1 MKIVIAGAGEVGSH
15 LAKLLSTEDQDI
27 TLIDRDAEKL
37 SALDANYN
45 LLTVEGS
52 PTSFAS
58 LRHANVGSS
67 DLFIAVTPY
76 ETDNVVACAM
86 AKTFGAKRTV
96 GRIDSYDYMDP
107 RNRDFV
113 KRMGV
118 DRVIYPEFLAAG
130 EIITALRHSWAR
142 NWFEL
147 YNGEIILVGV
157 RLGAQARFCGM
168 QLKDLATLSHH
179 FHISAIRRNHETIIP
194 GGFDTMREN
203 DILYITTQREYIDEL
218 LTLTGK
224 VNNKIRRVLVMGGS
238 KIAVRL
244 ANMAGDKFRLTII
257 DNDLERCRK
266 LPQLCPDCDIIY
278 GDARDIDTLAD
289 AGIDEMDAFIA
300 LTSSSETNILACLT
314 AKELGIKK
322 TVAEVE
328 NIQFISQAE
337 GLNIGTTINK
347 KLLASSTIFQMMI
360 DSDASNARCL
370 ALADAEVAELEVKQG
385 SKLTKA
391 AVKDL
396 KLPRDIT
403 LGGLIRDGHGMLIS
417 GLTQIRPGDHV
428 LVFCLSGAIRKV
440 ERLFS

>member
-27 TLIDRDAEKL
+27 TLIDRDSDKL
-37 SALDANYN
+37 SVLDANYN
-45 LLTVEGS
+45 LLTVAGN
-52 PTSFAS
+52 PTSFAT
-58 LRHANVGSS
+58 LREANVGTC

-76 ETDNVVACAM
+76 ETDNTVACAM
-86 AKTFGAKRTV
+86 AKSFGAKRTV
-96 GRIDSYDYMDP
+96 ARIDSYEYMDP
-107 RNRDFV
+107 RNSDFV
-113 KRMGV
+113 KRIGI
-118 DRVIYPEFLAAG
+118 DRVIYPEYLAAA

-147 YNGEIILVGV
+147 YDGEIILVGV
-157 RLGAQARFCGM
+157 RLRSKARFCGM

-194 GGFDTMREN
+194 GGFDTMQED
-203 DILYITTQREYIDEL
+203 DILYITTKREYIDEL
-218 LTLTGK
+218 LELTGK
-224 VNNKIRRVLVMGGS
+224 VNQKIRRVLVMGGS

-244 ANMAGDKFRLTII
+244 ANMMEDKFRLTII

-266 LPQLCPDCDIIY
+266 LPQICPDCDIIY
-278 GDARDIDTLAD
+278 GDGRDIDTLAD
-289 AGIDEMDAFIA
+289 AGIDEMDAFIS
-300 LTSSSETNILACLT
+300 LTASSETNILTCLT

-337 GLNIGTTINK
+337 GLNIGTIINK
-347 KLLASSTIFQMMI
+347 KLLSSSTIFQMMI

-370 ALADAEVAELEVKQG
+370 ALADAEVAELEVKEG

-391 AVKDL
+391 PVKDL
-396 KLPRDIT
+396 RLPRDIT
-403 LGGLIRDGHGMLIS
+403 LGGLIRDGRGMLIS
-417 GLTQIRPGDHV
+417 GMTRIQPGDHV
-428 LVFCLSGAIRKV
+428 LTFCLAGAIRKV

>member
-27 TLIDRDAEKL
+27 TLIDRDADKL
-37 SALDANYN
+37 QTLDANYN
-45 LLTVEGS
+45 LLTIAGN
-52 PTSFAS
+52 PTSFS
-58 LRHANVGSS
+58 TLREANVGSC

-76 ETDNVVACAM
+76 ETDNAVACAM
-86 AKTFGAKRTV
+86 ARSFGAKRTV
-96 GRIDSYDYMDP
+96 ARIDSYDYMDP

-113 KRMGV
+113 NRIGV
-118 DRVIYPEFLAAG
+118 DRVIYPEFLAAA
-130 EIITALRHSWAR
+130 EIITALKHSWAR

-147 YNGEIILVGV
+147 HDGEIILVGV
-157 RLGAQARFCGM
+157 RLGANARFCGM

-194 GGFDTMREN
+194 GGFDTMQED
-203 DILYITTQREYIDEL
+203 DILYITTKREHIDEL
-218 LTLTGK
+218 LVLTGK
-224 VNNKIRRVLVMGGS
+224 TNHKIKRVLVMGGS

-244 ANMAGDKFRLTII
+244 ANMMDDRFRLTII
-257 DNDLERCRK
+257 DNNLERCHK
-266 LPQLCPDCDIIY
+266 LPQLCPDCSIIH
-278 GDARDIDTLAD
+278 GDGRDVETLAD

-300 LTSSSETNILACLT
+300 LTASSETNILACLT
-314 AKELGIKK
+314 AKEMGIKK

-347 KLLASSTIFQMMI
+347 KLLASSTIFQLMI

-370 ALADAEVAELEVKQG
+370 ALTDAEVAELEVREG
-385 SKLTKA
+385 SRLTKA
-391 AVKDL
+391 PVKDL
-396 KLPRDIT
+396 RLPRDIT
-403 LGGLIRDGHGMLIS
+403 LGGLIRDGKGMLIS
-417 GLTQIRPGDHV
+417 GMTRIQPGDHV
-428 LVFCLSGAIRKV
+428 LTFCLAGAIRKV

>member
-27 TLIDRDAEKL
+27 TLIDRDSDKL
-37 SALDANYN
+37 SVLDANYN
-45 LLTVEGS
+45 LLTVAGN
-52 PTSFAS
+52 PTSFAT
-58 LRHANVGSS
+58 LREANVGTC

-76 ETDNVVACAM
+76 ETDNTVACAM
-86 AKTFGAKRTV
+86 AKSFGAKRTV
-96 GRIDSYDYMDP
+96 ARIDSYEYMDP
-107 RNRDFV
+107 RNSDFV
-113 KRMGV
+113 KRIGI
-118 DRVIYPEFLAAG
+118 DRVIYPEYLAAA

-147 YNGEIILVGV
+147 YDGEIILVGV
-157 RLGAQARFCGM
+157 RLRSKARFCGM

-194 GGFDTMREN
+194 GGFDTMQED
-203 DILYITTQREYIDEL
+203 DILYITTKREYIDEL
-218 LTLTGK
+218 LELTGK
-224 VNNKIRRVLVMGGS
+224 VNQKIRRVLVMGGS

-244 ANMAGDKFRLTII
+244 ANMMDDKFRLTII

-278 GDARDIDTLAD
+278 GDGRDIDTLAD
-289 AGIDEMDAFIA
+289 AGIDEMDAFIS
-300 LTSSSETNILACLT
+300 LTASSETNILTCLT

-337 GLNIGTTINK
+337 GLNIGTIINK
-347 KLLASSTIFQMMI
+347 KLLSSSTIFQMMI
-360 DSDASNARCL
+360 DSDSSNARCL
-370 ALADAEVAELEVKQG
+370 ALADAEVAELEVKVG

-391 AVKDL
+391 PVKDL
-396 KLPRDIT
+396 RLPRDIT
-403 LGGLIRDGHGMLIS
+403 LGGLIRDGRGMLIS
-417 GLTQIRPGDHV
+417 GMTRIQPGDHV
-428 LVFCLSGAIRKV
+428 LTFCLAGAIRKV